1 MSTFGFP
8 NFDSTLSSA
17 ANSSAG
23 TRSAEEYFMDSGEKN
38 QERERSLD
46 RWVSLSDG
54 GLTST
59 EGNTNLGV

>member
-17 ANSSAG
+17 ANSFAG
-23 TRSAEEYFMDSGEKN
+23 TRTVEDNSMGFGEKN
-38 QERERSLD
+38 QERERSPDQRVL
-46 RWVSLSDG
+46 LSDG